1 MKYVSSVQDI
11 EIPKG
16 VTVYIKSRKV
26 VVKGPKGTLV
36 KDLKHINVNFKLVN
50 ENLIQA
56 HIHNGDRRHVAT
68 LRTVRSLI
76 TNMITGVTVGFLYK
90 MRFVYAHFPI
100 NVSIVEEDG
109 QQVVEIRN
117 FLGDKRLRRVVV
129 PKDVTAVLSKTTK
142 DELQVSGISIEEVSQ
157 TCADIHQ
164 ICLVRNKDIRKFL
177 DGIFVSQKGH
187 IDEDYEK

>member
-16 VTVYIKSRKV
+16 VTVFIKSRKV

-100 NVSIVEEDG
+100 NVSIVEDDG
-109 QQVVEIRN
+109 QQVIEIRN

-129 PKDVTAVLSKTTK
+129 PKDVKAVLSKTTK

-157 TCADIHQ
+157 TCADVHQ

-187 IDEDYEK
+187 IDEDYE

>member
-16 VTVYIKSRKV
+16 VTVYIKSRKI

-187 IDEDYEK
+187 IDEDYEN

>member
-187 IDEDYEK
+187 IDEDYEN